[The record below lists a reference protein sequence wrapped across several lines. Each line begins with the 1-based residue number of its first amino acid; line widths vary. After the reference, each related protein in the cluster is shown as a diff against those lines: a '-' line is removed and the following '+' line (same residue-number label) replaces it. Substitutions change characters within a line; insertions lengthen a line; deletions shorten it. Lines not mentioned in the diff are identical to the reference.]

1 MVDSASASDTS
12 GSASIPD
19 QSKSPPSFMSQQP
32 SSNVMYMKVPSL
44 IKKVFDK
51 FPLVKYAE
59 APLPSACIFPAPSEK
74 LGTVFVHA
82 ITDDWIHPQSIRL
95 LTILKLAGVFDKF
108 TIIPSSPHAASK
120 CGSVP
125 YIFLRS
131 RPKVDSDL
139 LSRTIYPESKAFY
152 RWLNSI
158 APSFPAFDAAQQNP
172 LLSLV
177 DVRLRDAWILTLH
190 LYPLNYSSIFIPRL
204 SHAYSQSERSTSILP
219 PILAYTT
226 SHDAQKQLRR
236 STGVPRI
243 TETTQRS
250 IIANAEEALD
260 ALADLL
266 AVSGTLYL
274 NGDKPGVLDA
284 AVYGYLWPIL
294 SLDFKN
300 MKGDG
305 QAELKTMVTER
316 KMLVDLVKRIHD
328 QVYNL

>member
-1 MVDSASASDTS
+1 MVDSASASDAS
-12 GSASIPD
+12 GSASVRD
-19 QSKSPPSFMSQQP
+19 QSKSPPSCTSQQP
-32 SSNVMYMKVPSL
+32 PSNVMYMKVPSL
-44 IKKVFDK
+44 IKAVFDK
-51 FPLVKYAE
+51 FPVVKYAE
-59 APLPSACIFPAPSEK
+59 APLPSACIFPAPTEK

-82 ITDDWIHPQSIRL
+82 IGDDGIYPQSIRL

-108 TIIPSSPHAASK
+108 TTIPSSPHAAPKS
-120 CGSVP
+120 GSVP
-125 YIFLRS
+125 YIFLPC

-139 LSRTIYPESKAFY
+139 LPRTIYPESKAFY

-177 DVRLRDAWILTLH
+177 DVRLRDAWVLTLY
-190 LYPLNYSSIFIPRL
+190 LYPLNYRSIFIPRL
-204 SHAYSQSERSTSILP
+204 SHAYSQSDRSTSILP
-219 PILAYTT
+219 QILAYTT
-226 SHDAQKQLRR
+226 SHDAQKLLRR

-260 ALADLL
+260 ALANLL
-266 AVSGTLYL
+266 AVSETLYL

-305 QAELKTMVTER
+305 QAELKAMVTQR
-316 KMLVDLVKRIHD
+316 KALVDLVKRIHD
-328 QVYNL
+328 QVCNL